1 MLNTFDQELERL
13 DGIETD
19 FLRILYYDLPKNF
32 SGTYQSHA
40 YTRFCTILKGE
51 KHIAIKDRAFT
62 YDKSQ
67 FLLLPAHTEVQ
78 MDIDQPTRAMVFE
91 LNDALFDQVIR
102 QSQLGSSTTFTQQA
116 LKDVFLQSNDMQLF
130 DAIQHITEMT
140 VQNGQSEH
148 FLLDLYAQKLVYH
161 LLRIKPIG
169 DQILSGTGNPMQR
182 AIDYMSVHL
191 NEPITIHSIAKKL
204 QMSESN
210 FSHAFKKQMGLTPQ
224 KYLHQLKMKKAV
236 ELLKSVNVTEA
247 ALDLGYE
254 NPSHFIRLFKDA
266 YGLTPKQYQKFHG

>member
-1 MLNTFDQELERL
+1 MLNTFDQDLERL

-19 FLRILYYDLPKNF
+19 FLRILYYDLPQNF

-40 YTRFCTILKGE
+40 YTRFCTILTGE
-51 KHIAIKDRAFT
+51 KHIAIQDRDFT

-78 MDIDQPTRAMVFE
+78 MDIEKPTRAMVFE
-91 LNDALFDQVIR
+91 LNDSLFDKVIR
-102 QSQLGSSTTFTQQA
+102 QSQIGDSTGFTQQA
-116 LKDVFLQSNDMQLF
+116 LRDVFLQPHDIEIL
-130 DAIQHITEMT
+130 DAIGHMT
-140 VQNGQSEH
+140 QLTVTSGQSEH

-161 LLRIKPIG
+161 LLRMKPIG
-169 DQILSGTGNPMQR
+169 DQILSGSGNPMQR
-182 AIDYMSVHL
+182 AIDYMSAHL
-191 NEPITIHSIAKKL
+191 NEAITIQSIAKKL

-224 KYLHQLKMKKAV
+224 KYLHQLKMEKAAQ
-236 ELLKSVNVTEA
+236 LLKFENVTDA

-266 YGLTPKQYQKFHG
+266 YGLTPKQYQKCHV

>member
-1 MLNTFDQELERL
+1 MLNTFDHELERL

-40 YTRFCTILKGE
+40 YTRFCTILSGE
-51 KHIAIKDRAFT
+51 KHIAIGNKAFT
-62 YDKSQ
+62 YDKNN

-78 MDIDQPTRAMVFE
+78 MDIHQPTRALVFE
-91 LNDALFDQVIR
+91 LNDALFDKVIR
-102 QSQLGSSTTFTQQA
+102 QSQADVSPHFNQRA
-116 LKDVFLQSNDMQLF
+116 LQEVFLQKNDLQIS
-130 DAIQHITEMT
+130 DAIHQMTAMTIQKEHTEP
-140 VQNGQSEH
+140 

-161 LLRIKPIG
+161 LLNIKPIG
-169 DQILSGTGNPMQR
+169 DQILNSSGNPMQR
-182 AIDYMSVHL
+182 AIDYMSLHL
-191 NEPITIHSIAKKL
+191 NEPIAIHTVAKKL

-210 FSHAFKKQMGLTPQ
+210 FSHAFKKQMGISPQ
-224 KYLHQLKMKKAV
+224 KYLHQLKMTQAA
-236 ELLKSVNVTEA
+236 ELLKTQNVTDA

-266 YGLTPKQYQKFHG
+266 YGLTPKQYQKIHT